1 MSALAPRLMKKQ
13 SKTTKWRRWGE
24 GGCALIQLSQFPHD
38 RLCDRGRDG
47 ERRSTGRSWR
57 WQRDSSSRESGGEC
71 VRDRCDREIKRDS
84 CGSRIAEEDD
94 EEKASPPS
102 LNFLFGK
109 QPMEFMD
116 ILMFRTFHSF
126 FMSSTVS
133 GKVNYTTSPSDTRK
147 TEVFLAAWRIERP
160 WRCTIEPFSH
170 SRTI

>member
-1 MSALAPRLMKKQ
+1 MVAHSSNFLNFHTIDFATAEGTARGEARGEVEGDKEIPR
-13 SKTTKWRRWGE
+13 
-24 GGCALIQLSQFPHD
+24 IV
-38 RLCDRGRDG
+38 
-47 ERRSTGRSWR
+47 
-57 WQRDSSSRESGGEC
+57 SGGEC

-102 LNFLFGK
+102 PNFLFGK

-126 FMSSTVS
+126 FMSSTVF

-160 WRCTIEPFSH
+160 
-170 SRTI
+170 